1 MSNEKQSKQMNLE
14 DLLNFLEDGDL
25 ITLTGEDEK
34 FIFNKSEMILEKF
47 RGTPWPIELA
57 KFNPDFI
64 VNIERLQSIYKK

>member
-1 MSNEKQSKQMNLE
+1 MSNEKQLKQMNLE